1 MSEKSSPVKAP
12 HCERSKYLAWQRG
25 WPRIARGS
33 IGSQI
38 PRQLVPLTVVLLP
51 QTLFK
56 ALSWGTFPSS
66 WIALSAW
73 PQWERMHTV
82 SQRHDVPG
90 WGSHPRGGEGRG
102 YGKCERVTGRGQ
114 WTGCKVNKKKPKIQ
128 RNHLY
133 GQESTKVFSGLWM
146 NRFHQ
151 HYFSLDVLERFFF
164 LNIKNAYILI

>member
-1 MSEKSSPVKAP
+1 MWIMRRKHLS
-12 HCERSKYLAWQRG
+12 CL
-25 WPRIARGS
+25 
-33 IGSQI
+33 
-38 PRQLVPLTVVLLP
+38 VLLFEVWYP
-51 QTLFK
+51 GGGASCPLQQCV
-56 ALSWGTFPSS
+56 
-66 WIALSAW
+66 IALYLCNKNRNLGCFQFLAITNGEGY
-73 PQWERMHTV
+73 PAGLLRVQKR
-82 SQRHDVPG
+82 
-90 WGSHPRGGEGRG
+90 RGGGR
-102 YGKCERVTGRGQ
+102 ERIVGGGDWTGRGQ